1 MCKVSVALVM
11 VASLLATGVVR
22 GDVSLG
28 TNGTKTEGACDN
40 REGGIGVSGSGHSQ
54 TCKVTWTFPGPSGD
68 YEIIVIALQERDGS
82 PGYKVSLNGKQ
93 IKSGQVGNAYGGLI
107 CDKNCPDGGGWRSCW
122 PNKKVDLKCG
132 KHRVNKGDKITY
144 AVTSAYPCGSS
155 HGAYGITYGVK
166 FKGSASGGD
175 GGGDGGGGDD
185 GGGSGGN
192 VKIVEPSGSE
202 LTIGKEYTLKAEGDN
217 IKWYYDIAGDNK
229 PWFDLGEGS
238 TVKYTIPDV
247 STSQFTLKAEGSGGS
262 DQKGYSLK
270 GGGGGSTEPSC
281 GNGKC
286 ESGEDCSSCEQDCG
300 ACENTT
306 EVKIIEPTGEELTIG
321 KEYTLKAEGN
331 NIKWYYDIAGDNKEW
346 FDLGEGNEV
355 KYTIPDVSTS
365 QFTLKAEGDGGDDQ
379 KGFKLA
385 QSSSDNTDKTD
396 NTDNT
401 DDKTDK
407 TDNTGS
413 TSGNVAY
420 ELYNGQFDRLPDF
433 DGLTADEEGSVPS
446 FTIGDV
452 TNSSSNYAVRFTC
465 FIDIAREGDYTFSTS
480 SDDGSALYIGDT
492 KVVDNDGMHAMEE
505 KSGTIKLGEGTYP
518 ITVTFFQAGGGQGL
532 DVAWKTPGSS
542 SAQQIPQDKLLATGP
557 DNTDLSDRGIGIDA
571 SNGGFSVAAS
581 RTRVTISGL
590 DPSGTYTVQFLDL
603 SGSVLGTSVVK
614 GLSGAVAPMPSVAQE
629 VLLLRVQG
637 GSRDITRKII
647 RE

>member
-1 MCKVSVALVM
+1 MRKIHVVLCM
-11 VASLLATGVVR
+11 VACLFAAGAVR

-40 REGGIGVSGSGHSQ
+40 REGGIGVSGNHEVS

-68 YEIIVIALQERDGS
+68 YEIIVIALQERDGN
-82 PGYKVSLNGKQ
+82 PGFKVSLNGKQ
-93 IKSGQVGNAYGGLI
+93 IKSGGVGYATPNLVCAKS
-107 CDKNCPDGGGWRSCW
+107 CDKGGWRECW
-122 PNKKVDLKCG
+122 PNKKTELRCG

-166 FKGSASGGD
+166 FKGSASGG
-175 GGGDGGGGDD
+175 GDEGGGG
-185 GGGSGGN
+185 GSA

-202 LTIGKEYTLKAEGDN
+202 LTIGKEYTLKAEGEN

-229 PWFDLGEGS
+229 PWFDLGKGNQ
-238 TVKYTIPDV
+238 VKYTIPDV

-270 GGGGGSTEPSC
+270 GGGGGGSTGPTC

-286 ESGEDCSSCEQDCG
+286 ESGEDCKSCEKDCG
-300 ACENTT
+300 KCENTT
-306 EVKIIEPTGEELTIG
+306 EVKIIEPTGDELTIG
-321 KEYTLKAEGN
+321 KEYTLKAQGDN
-331 NIKWYYDIAGDNKEW
+331 VKWYYDIAGDNKPW

-365 QFTLKAEGDGGDDQ
+365 QFTLKVEGDGGSDQ

-385 QSSSDNTDKTD
+385 ESSSDNTDNTDNADDTGGTGDNAD
-396 NTDNT
+396 NTDN
-401 DDKTDK
+401 
-407 TDNTGS
+407 

-420 ELYNGQFDRLPDF
+420 EIYNGQFDKLPDF
-433 DGLTADEEGSVPS
+433 EGLTPDKKGSVPA
-446 FTIGDV
+446 FEIADI
-452 TNSSSNYAVRFTC
+452 TNSSSNYALRFSC
-465 FIDIAREGDYTFSTS
+465 FIDIAQEGDYTFSTT

-492 KVVDNDGMHAMEE
+492 KVVDNDGKHAMEE
-505 KSGTIKLGEGTYP
+505 KSGTITLGEGTYP
-518 ITVTFFQAGGGQGL
+518 ITVAFFQAGGGQGL
-532 DVAWKTPGSS
+532 EVGWKTPGSS
-542 SAQQIPQDKLLATGP
+542 SSQAIPEDKLLATGP
-557 DNTDLSDRGIGIDA
+557 ENTGNADRGLRHAGTDRVE
-571 SNGGFSVAAS
+571 FSIAAS

-590 DPSGTYTVQFLDL
+590 DPSETYTVQFVDL

-614 GLSGAVAPMPSVAQE
+614 GLTGAVTPVPSAAQE

-637 GSRDITRKII
+637 GAKDFTRKII
-647 RE
+647 RD